1 MSQQTNGADKPS
13 NSGLVNEKT
22 VPCVLDNAAWSGLD
36 TTYDLN
42 DPHSGELLVRVSH
55 PTYTAMLSLCLSHP

>member
-1 MSQQTNGADKPS
+1 MAQQTNGDDRPS

-42 DPHSGELLVRVSH
+42 DPHSGELLVRR
-55 PTYTAMLSLCLSHP
+55 ALCSDLPCYALL